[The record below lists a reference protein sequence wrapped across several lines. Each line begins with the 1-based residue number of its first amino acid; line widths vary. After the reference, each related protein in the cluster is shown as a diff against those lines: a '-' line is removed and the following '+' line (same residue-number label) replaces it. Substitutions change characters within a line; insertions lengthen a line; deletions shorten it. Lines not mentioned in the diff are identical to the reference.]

1 MYNTKEEIAKIEN
14 MIKKYSK
21 RESKI
26 ENANYILAMQL
37 DKIRKGELLSVED
50 IAKWDFDMIRVG
62 DEVIS
67 LYSGKNN
74 CQMFIDEFPLN
85 FPLDK

>member
-1 MYNTKEEIAKIEN
+1 MLNSKQEIEKIEN

-37 DKIRKGELLSVED
+37 DKIRKGELLSIED
-50 IAKWDFDMIRVG
+50 VAKWDFEMIKRGELV
-62 DEVIS
+62 ESVINS
-67 LYSGKNN
+67 
-74 CQMFIDEFPLN
+74 
-85 FPLDK
+85 

>member
-1 MYNTKEEIAKIEN
+1 

-50 IAKWDFDMIRVG
+50 IAKWDFEMIKRGELVESIEG
-62 DEVIS
+62 E
-67 LYSGKNN
+67 NN
-74 CQMFIDEFPLN
+74 NE
-85 FPLDK
+85 

>member
-1 MYNTKEEIAKIEN
+1 MLNSKQEIEKIEN

-50 IAKWDFDMIRVG
+50 VAKWDFEMIKRGELVM
-62 DEVIS
+62 EVV
-67 LYSGKNN
+67 K
-74 CQMFIDEFPLN
+74 EE
-85 FPLDK
+85 

>member
-1 MYNTKEEIAKIEN
+1 MLNSKQEIEKIEN

-37 DKIRKGELLSVED
+37 DKIRKGELLSIED
-50 IAKWDFDMIRVG
+50 IAKWDFEMIKKGELV
-62 DEVIS
+62 ESVVNS
-67 LYSGKNN
+67 
-74 CQMFIDEFPLN
+74 
-85 FPLDK
+85 

>member
-1 MYNTKEEIAKIEN
+1 MLNSKQEIEKIEN

-37 DKIRKGELLSVED
+37 DKIRKGELLSIED
-50 IAKWDFDMIRVG
+50 VAKWDFEMIKRGELTLSVIK
-62 DEVIS
+62 DE
-67 LYSGKNN
+67 
-74 CQMFIDEFPLN
+74 
-85 FPLDK
+85 